1 MKMTKSKLRRIIK
14 EELATINDETIEDTV
29 MDVLSD
35 EGGAAG
41 LEPIESA
48 LEDLEDEDISLPDE
62 SIEDVIGSVAGVK
75 RHTDGDYVDTTKL
88 ESKTM
93 KITKNQLKEI
103 VKEERAKLIEQ
114 MNLGSRGRGLMRDD
128 MAKRAKAHLE
138 GLYNGAINDFMA
150 EEDLMEHEA
159 EEMAVAAVIEV
170 VKEFLDSVGYR
181 NYLER

>member
-1 MKMTKSKLRRIIK
+1 
-14 EELATINDETIEDTV
+14 
-29 MDVLSD
+29 
-35 EGGAAG
+35 
-41 LEPIESA
+41 
-48 LEDLEDEDISLPDE
+48 
-62 SIEDVIGSVAGVK
+62 
-75 RHTDGDYVDTTKL
+75 
-88 ESKTM
+88 M
-93 KITKNQLKEI
+93 KITKRQLKEI

-150 EEDLMEHEA
+150 EEDLMAHEA